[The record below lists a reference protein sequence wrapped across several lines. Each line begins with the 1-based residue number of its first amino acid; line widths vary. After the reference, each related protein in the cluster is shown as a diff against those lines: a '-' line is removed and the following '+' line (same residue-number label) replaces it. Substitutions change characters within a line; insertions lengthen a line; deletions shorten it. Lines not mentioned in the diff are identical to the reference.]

1 MQLKAH
7 NVANLGGS
15 CRAARSLVPCA
26 AAAALGVPPPLTPQ
40 YPPNIP
46 PTPQFYENLQILPLG
61 NVRLFRR
68 IRKNDTL
75 FLKMCVFREHLVN
88 LCVFRGNLVNSLE
101 NLQILPLGSVC
112 LFRRIHK
119 NVVPFLKTCVFFH
132 KKLYFSPDCQGTM
145 AIFGFHTLQWGN
157 VGKPRLAILWG

>member
-1 MQLKAH
+1 MPFQRTGIAPASILQIINPLAPY
-7 NVANLGGS
+7 LGGS

-88 LCVFRGNLVNSLE
+88 VCAFR
-101 NLQILPLGSVC
+101 
-112 LFRRIHK
+112 
-119 NVVPFLKTCVFFH
+119 
-132 KKLYFSPDCQGTM
+132 
-145 AIFGFHTLQWGN
+145 
-157 VGKPRLAILWG
+157 